1 MHAVLTPLAYMVL
14 DLVPISVTLGVL
26 FYLSYASLNGVQLV
40 KRVLLLFT
48 PPKHHPNV
56 HYVRKVRN
64 LGIYT
69 CSYNNYYSALGSLT
83 VN

>member
-1 MHAVLTPLAYMVL
+1 MTNLTIPLSLPHAVLTPLAYMVL

-56 HYVRKVRN
+56 HYIRKVRETFVDT
-64 LGIYT
+64 IV
-69 CSYNNYYSALGSLT
+69 AMM
-83 VN
+83 